1 MPEDVQTFF
10 WYKSVY
16 RTDIFKIAEY
26 SIATKSIIR
35 GRAHSRR
42 EIGYTNGS
50 LLLQDVT
57 EKDSGLY
64 TLITID
70 SNVKVETLHVQI
82 NVHSK

>member
-1 MPEDVQTFF
+1 MLIGQS
-10 WYKSVY
+10 Y
-16 RTDIFKIAEY
+16 
-26 SIATKSIIR
+26 
-35 GRAHSRR
+35 SRR
-42 EIGYTNGS
+42 EIGYLNGS
-50 LLLQDVT
+50 LLLQDLT